1 MPSFKINASFGYAF
15 PPFSTSIHGTYHYT
29 GQTTAC
35 RWELEET
42 THTLVATFP
51 VSNAFEIDPDAINMI
66 ILL

>member
-15 PPFSTSIHGTYHYT
+15 PPFSASIDGTYHYT

-42 THTLVATFP
+42 TPTLVATFP
-51 VSNAFEIDPDAINMI
+51 VSNAF
-66 ILL
+66 